1 MACSTCTYV
10 STWFK
15 EYLAHPYGQNA
26 TTGDYVLT
34 GVLALLGIFILWKLA
49 ELARKE
55 L

>member
-1 MACSTCTYV
+1 MACSTCTYI

-15 EYLAHPYGQNA
+15 SYLSHPYGPQA
-26 TTGDYVLT
+26 TTGDYVMT
-34 GVLALLGIFILWKLA
+34 GALALLGIYILYKVA